1 MNKQLMF
8 TIFMAIFCLPV
19 FANNITISNQT
30 LTLHFVSGTGRFAFI
45 TPKSLGNAVRRN
57 LVRRRGRAVLSA
69 HLEQLAQLDGVLRFH
84 PAASTQTFD
93 EISNSIG
100 DLVKRTSA

>member
-1 MNKQLMF
+1 MKAGQR
-8 TIFMAIFCLPV
+8 
-19 FANNITISNQT
+19 ISNQT

-45 TPKSLGNAVRRN
+45 TPKSLGNAVKRN
-57 LVRRRGRAVLSA
+57 LVRRRGRAILSS
-69 HLEQLAQLDGVLRFH
+69 HLETLSKLDGVLRFH

-100 DLVKRTSA
+100 DLVKRAGS

>member
-1 MNKQLMF
+1 M
-8 TIFMAIFCLPV
+8 LPKLNRLTSGDEIR
-19 FANNITISNQT
+19 ATMKAGQRISNQT
-30 LTLHFVSGTGRFAFI
+30 LTLHFVAGTGRFAFI

-69 HLEQLAQLDGVLRFH
+69 HLEQLAKLDGVLRFH